1 MDSSFLDTELI
12 DVLRARGQRVTLP
25 RLLVH
30 RHVREAQ
37 RHVTAEQVYAELAGE
52 LPSLS
57 PATVYST
64 LDLLDELGFVR
75 RMNTPRGAIMYDSR
89 VDDHHHVICRHCGR
103 MQDVDVAIDTRAAER
118 AASAAGFEVGHAQL
132 TLSGLCS
139 DCARAKMTA

>member
-1 MDSSFLDTELI
+1 MHAGPLDTELI
-12 DVLRARGQRVTLP
+12 DALRARGQRVTLP

-30 RHVREAQ
+30 RHVRGAR

-103 MQDVDVAIDTRAAER
+103 MQDLDVAIDTRAAER
-118 AASAAGFEVGHAQL
+118 AARKAGFEVAHAQL
-132 TLSGLCS
+132 TVDGLCP
-139 DCARAKMTA
+139 DCAES

>member
-1 MDSSFLDTELI
+1 MDASLLDDELI
-12 DVLRARGQRVTLP
+12 GVLRARGQRVTLP

-30 RHVREAQ
+30 RHVRGAQ

-64 LDLLDELGFVR
+64 LDLLDDLGLVR

-89 VDDHHHVICRHCGR
+89 VDDHHHVICRQCGR
-103 MQDVDVAIDTRAAER
+103 MQDLDVKVDARAAE
-118 AASAAGFEVGHAQL
+118 AAAHAAGFEVAHAQL
-132 TLSGLCS
+132 TLNGLCS
-139 DCARAKMTA
+139 DCAGR

>member
-1 MDSSFLDTELI
+1 MDSSLLDNELI

-89 VDDHHHVICRHCGR
+89 VDDHHHVICRQCGR

-132 TLSGLCS
+132 TLSGLCP

>member
-1 MDSSFLDTELI
+1 MDTGLLDDELI
-12 DVLRARGQRVTLP
+12 DALRARGQRVTLP

-30 RHVREAQ
+30 RHVRGAL
-37 RHVTAEQVYAELAGE
+37 RHVTAEQVYAELAGT

-89 VDDHHHVICRHCGR
+89 VDDHHHVICRDCGR
-103 MQDVDVAIDTRAAER
+103 MQDLDVAIDTRAADR
-118 AASAAGFEVGHAQL
+118 AARSAGFEVAHAQL
-132 TLSGLCS
+132 TLNGLCP
-139 DCARAKMTA
+139 DCARS

>member
-1 MDSSFLDTELI
+1 MDSSLLDSELI
-12 DVLRARGQRVTLP
+12 GVLRARGQRVTLP

-30 RHVREAQ
+30 RHVRGAQ
-37 RHVTAEQVYAELAGE
+37 RHVSAEQVYAELADE

-89 VDDHHHVICRHCGR
+89 VEDHHHVICRRCGR
-103 MQDVDVAIDTRAAER
+103 MQDLDVAIDTRAAER
-118 AASAAGFEVGHAQL
+118 AARSAGFEVAHSQL
-132 TLSGLCS
+132 TLSGLCP
-139 DCARAKMTA
+139 DCAPAKMAA

>member
-30 RHVREAQ
+30 RHVRGAQ
-37 RHVTAEQVYAELAGE
+37 RHVTAEQVYAELADE